1 MTAPSVNSRTAA
13 GGEALAAFRKA
24 PADAVVAL
32 DFDGTLAPI
41 VEDPTE
47 ARAHPGAAPALARLA
62 PLVGAVVIVTGRPA
76 ALAVE
81 YGGFADVPGL
91 QVLGQYGLERWADG
105 ELTVPEPP
113 PGVAEARAKLPA
125 MLEAA
130 GAPEGVHIEDKHHAL
145 AVHTRRCAEPQVALD
160 RLRGLVEA
168 LAERTG
174 LHVEPGRYVLEL
186 RPPGIDKGLALR
198 DFLASRTPSAVLYA
212 GDDLGDLAAYAAVDA
227 LRAEGVPGLKIC
239 SGSTE
244 VTALAEQADVVV
256 DGPAGVVALLEELA
270 ASVS

>member
-13 GGEALAAFRKA
+13 GNEALAAFREA
-24 PADAVVAL
+24 PGDAVVAL

-41 VEDPTE
+41 VEDPAQ

-62 PLVGAVVIVTGRPA
+62 PLVDAVVIVTGRPA
-76 ALAVE
+76 ATAVE

-91 QVLGQYGLERWADG
+91 EVLGQYGLERWADG
-105 ELTVPEPP
+105 KLTVPDPP

-125 MLEAA
+125 LLQAA

-160 RLRGLVEA
+160 RLRSLVEA

-186 RPPGIDKGLALR
+186 RPPGVDKGVALR
-198 DFLASRTPSAVLYA
+198 DFLAGRTPSAVLYA
-212 GDDLGDLAAYAAVDA
+212 GDDLGDLAAYAALDA
-227 LRAEGVPGLKIC
+227 LRAEGTPTVKIC
-239 SGSTE
+239 SGSDE
-244 VTALAEQADVVV
+244 VPALAERADVVV

-270 ASVS
+270 DSLS